1 MAKASIH
8 PEYFQTKV
16 TCITCSNNFIS
27 GSTKGKEIRVDTCSS
42 CHPFYTGKQSFV
54 SAKGRVERFNTKASK
69 QVETKTKTVEI
80 NKAKPQNTKTIVLE
94 TAKDV
99 LKLTD
104 TKQVKK

>member
-1 MAKASIH
+1 MAKANIH

-27 GSTKGKEIRVDTCSS
+27 GSTKSKEIRVDTCSS

-54 SAKGRVERFNTKASK
+54 LAKGRVERFNTKASK
-69 QVETKTKTVEI
+69 QVEINLKTVEI
-80 NKAKPQNTKTIVLE
+80 NKAKAQNTKTIVLE

-99 LKLTD
+99 LKLINN
-104 TKQVKK
+104 KQVKK

>member
-1 MAKASIH
+1 MAKENIH

-69 QVETKTKTVEI
+69 QVETKTVET
-80 NKAKPQNTKTIVLE
+80 NKPKPQNSKTIVLE

>member
-1 MAKASIH
+1 MAKANIH

-69 QVETKTKTVEI
+69 QVEIKAKTGEANKTKT
-80 NKAKPQNTKTIVLE
+80 QNNKTIVLE